1 MPTIL
6 DVSEFIP
13 RKLLPVFCVLD
24 IPMSMDEDQ
33 ITRVNTIMLEMV
45 DLLREKANKLY
56 SSELRIAV
64 LQSYGTSQWL
74 TDGLISPEDFSWQ
87 GLKASGA
94 SNFGNTLNEL
104 NEKLSREEF
113 LDNPG
118 GFKVPVIIFM
128 NGNGP
133 KDDYELA
140 LNKIKSTNKWFKVS
154 TKILAAVGNDAN
166 VQVLQE
172 ITGNKEAVIKVN
184 DEESTKS
191 FMEIIRKAMETHRY

>member
-1 MPTIL
+1 MPI
-6 DVSEFIP
+6 VPEFIP

-24 IPMSMDEDQ
+24 IPMSMDEEQ

-94 SNFGNTLNEL
+94 SNFGDTLNEL
-104 NEKLSREEF
+104 NNKLSRKQF
-113 LDNPG
+113 LISEG
-118 GFKVPVIIFM
+118 GFTAPVIIFM
-128 NGNGP
+128 NGSGP

-140 LNKIKSTNKWFKVS
+140 LNKIKSTNKWFEVS
-154 TKILAAVGNDAN
+154 TKIVAVVGNDAN

-191 FMEIIRKAMETHRY
+191 LMEIIRKAMKMYF

>member
-1 MPTIL
+1 MPI
-6 DVSEFIP
+6 VPEFIP

-24 IPMSMDEDQ
+24 IPMSMDEEQ

-56 SSELRIAV
+56 STELRIAV
-64 LQSYGTSQWL
+64 LQSSRTSQWL
-74 TDGLISPEDFSWQ
+74 TDGLISPKDFLWQ

>member
-1 MPTIL
+1 MPIAP
-6 DVSEFIP
+6 EFIT
-13 RKLLPVFCVLD
+13 RKVLLVFCVLD
-24 IPMSMDEDQ
+24 IPMSMDENQ
-33 ITRVNTIMLEMV
+33 IATVNTIMLEMI

-56 SSELRIAV
+56 STELRIAV
-64 LQSYGTSQWL
+64 LQSSRTSQWL
-74 TDGLISPEDFSWQ
+74 TEGLISPEDFSWQ

-133 KDDYELA
+133 NDDYESA
-140 LNKIKSTNKWFKVS
+140 LNRIKSTNYMFKVS
-154 TKILAAVGNDAN
+154 TKIAIAVGNDAN

-172 ITGNKEAVIKVN
+172 ITGNKNAVIKVN

-191 FMEIIRKAMETHRY
+191 LMETIRKVMETYRF

>member
-1 MPTIL
+1 MPTI

-56 SSELRIAV
+56 STELRIAV
-64 LQSYGTSQWL
+64 LQSSRTSQWL
-74 TDGLISPEDFSWQ
+74 TDGLISPKDFLWQ

>member
-1 MPTIL
+1 MPIIL
-6 DVSEFIP
+6 DLEVIP
-13 RKLLPVFCVLD
+13 RKVLPVFCVLD
-24 IPMSMDEDQ
+24 IPMSMDEEY
-33 ITRVNTIMLEMV
+33 IATVNTIMLEMV

-56 SSELRIAV
+56 STELRIAV
-64 LQSYGTSQWL
+64 LQSSGTSQWL
-74 TDGLISPEDFSWQ
+74 TDGLISPKDFLWQ

-133 KDDYELA
+133 KDDYESA
-140 LNKIKSTNKWFKVS
+140 LNKIKSTNNWFKGS
-154 TKILAAVGNDAN
+154 TKIVAAVGNDAN

-191 FMEIIRKAMETHRY
+191 FMEIIRKAMETYRF

>member
-1 MPTIL
+1 MPI
-6 DVSEFIP
+6 VPEFIP

-33 ITRVNTIMLEMV
+33 ITRVNTIMLEMI

-104 NEKLSREEF
+104 NNKLSRKQF
-113 LDNPG
+113 LISEG
-118 GFKVPVIIFM
+118 GFTDPVIIFM

-133 KDDYELA
+133 KDDYESA
-140 LNKIKSTNKWFKVS
+140 LNKIKSTNNWFKAS
-154 TKILAAVGNDAN
+154 TKIVAAVGNDAN

-191 FMEIIRKAMETHRY
+191 FMEIIRKAMKIYF

>member
-13 RKLLPVFCVLD
+13 RKVLPVFCVLD
-24 IPMSMDEDQ
+24 IP
-33 ITRVNTIMLEMV
+33 MV

-104 NEKLSREEF
+104 NNKLSREQF
-113 LDNPG
+113 LVSEV
-118 GFKVPVIIFM
+118 GFKAPVIIFM
-128 NGNGP
+128 SDGEP
-133 KDDYELA
+133 TDDYESA
-140 LNKIKSTNKWFKVS
+140 LNKIKSNNNFFKVS
-154 TKILAAVGNDAN
+154 TKIVAAVGNDAN

-191 FMEIIRKAMETHRY
+191 LMEIIRKAMKIYF

>member
-1 MPTIL
+1 
-6 DVSEFIP
+6 
-13 RKLLPVFCVLD
+13 
-24 IPMSMDEDQ
+24 MDEDQ

-56 SSELRIAV
+56 STELRIAV
-64 LQSYGTSQWL
+64 LQSSRTSQWL
-74 TDGLISPEDFSWQ
+74 TDGLISPKDFLWQ

-172 ITGNKEAVIKVN
+172 ITCLLYTSPSPR
-184 DEESTKS
+184 DS
-191 FMEIIRKAMETHRY
+191 